1 MISFKNWSNLRL
13 EMEGMS
19 MPTYPWLLDFLAK
32 PTVIRS
38 PLLSHCGRSGVDGGL
53 WGSRSHSCNRFMVK
67 CYTNAYKGL
76 SLFLFPVP
84 SFVSLSFSRLFLR
97 ASPSPL
103 LPSFFFVSASS
114 SSLFLPCLREYRG
127 MHRHFRASPRYRCCK
142 STRHR
147 WDLWATVRILS
158 LAKAQWTL
166 RTVTMYHAKFLKI
179 VDKHQCTNTAS
190 RYIKIKF
197 GRDRCLIIIT
207 SFGRVRWTSETVRNV
222 PKFFSQKSWSLSV
235 STSVYYCTI
244 IETYF

>member
-1 MISFKNWSNLRL
+1 
-13 EMEGMS
+13 MS

-103 LPSFFFVSASS
+103 FPSFFLSRPRLPRCFFLACASIAE
-114 SSLFLPCLREYRG
+114 CIG
-127 MHRHFRASPRYRCCK
+127 
-142 STRHR
+142 
-147 WDLWATVRILS
+147 
-158 LAKAQWTL
+158 
-166 RTVTMYHAKFLKI
+166 
-179 VDKHQCTNTAS
+179 
-190 RYIKIKF
+190 
-197 GRDRCLIIIT
+197 
-207 SFGRVRWTSETVRNV
+207 TSEHPLVIVVANPLATGGICELPFASYR
-222 PKFFSQKSWSLSV
+222 SLKLN
-235 STSVYYCTI
+235 
-244 IETYF
+244 EHFER